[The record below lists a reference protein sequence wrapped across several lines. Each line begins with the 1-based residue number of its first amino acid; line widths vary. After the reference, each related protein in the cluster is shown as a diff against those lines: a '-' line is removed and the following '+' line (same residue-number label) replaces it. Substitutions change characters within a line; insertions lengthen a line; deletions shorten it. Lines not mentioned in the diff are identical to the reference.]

1 MKNKIFP
8 RNRRTRDFAC
18 ITRALIPRNRSGWI
32 EIVEAFT
39 AILLVAGVLLI
50 LLNKG
55 YLENTDASEKI
66 YKAQL
71 SILREIQTNTSLR
84 ADTLNASAPLPIEWN
99 SLSFPASVKAKI
111 IERTPNYLNCTGK
124 ICYMNQTCSLGQG
137 MNKDIYSQSVTIT
150 STLGALDFRKLNL
163 FCWTR

>member
-1 MKNKIFP
+1 
-8 RNRRTRDFAC
+8 
-18 ITRALIPRNRSGWI
+18 
-32 EIVEAFT
+32 VEAFV
-39 AILLVAGVLLI
+39 AIMLVAGVLLI
-50 LLNKG
+50 LLSRG
-55 YLENTDASEKI
+55 SIEKADI
-66 YKAQL
+66 SDKVYKAQL

-84 ADTLNASAPLPIEWN
+84 ADIVNAPEPLPIEWN

-111 IERTPNYLNCTGK
+111 LERTPNYLNCTGK

-150 STLGALDFRKLNL
+150 STLEAIDFRKLNL